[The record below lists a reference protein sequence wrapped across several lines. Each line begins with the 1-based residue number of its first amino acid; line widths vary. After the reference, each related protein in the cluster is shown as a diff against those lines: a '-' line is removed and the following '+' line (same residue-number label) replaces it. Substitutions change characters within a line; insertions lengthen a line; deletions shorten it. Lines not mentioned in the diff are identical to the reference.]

1 MVHHGEYDIPQYLS
15 STTTTFSVTVVWYYW
30 YELLIGNAFVF
41 DMSLKASAW
50 ELKKEKTIA
59 RISYSDIGIVD
70 CQFPAH
76 FAKTDE
82 WNRVKLQDESN
93 IWSYMIQV
101 NSCLR
106 ILWIKM
112 NQFNL

>member
-1 MVHHGEYDIPQYLS
+1 
-15 STTTTFSVTVVWYYW
+15 
-30 YELLIGNAFVF
+30 
-41 DMSLKASAW
+41 MSLKASAW

-93 IWSYMIQV
+93 I
-101 NSCLR
+101 
-106 ILWIKM
+106 
-112 NQFNL
+112 